1 MQPTI
6 HLENKAGYGRSKNPA
21 LPSKCIVGCIFNSEG
36 LIISGK
42 IPCESMISQQIFL
55 IIQFGLEKKHIQI
68 IFSQKKKKSIKI
80 DPNSLK

>member
-21 LPSKCIVGCIFNSEG
+21 LPSKCIVGCIFNFEG

-55 IIQFGLEKKHIQI
+55 IIQFGLEKKPYSNY
-68 IFSQKKKKSIKI
+68 IFSKKKKNSKLT
-80 DPNSLK
+80 PNSLK